1 MHPKTDKRRLYELME
16 RFLDGKMDEPN
27 FCDEFYYSYDLSLDY
42 DTLTNEENHA
52 FKELSNITSRFSEF
66 EEEHKELPDF
76 FYTKEELQQQII
88 ETKNV
93 LHEYFDKLEKSGEL
107 DCAEDEN
114 DLLPW
119 QTD

>member
-1 MHPKTDKRRLYELME
+1 MHDKTDKRRLYELIE
-16 RFLDGKMDEPN
+16 RFLDGKMDEPS
-27 FCDEFYYSYDLSLDY
+27 FCSDYVPSYNIFLDLQSL
-42 DTLTNEENHA
+42 TEVEHQA
-52 FKELSNITSRFSEF
+52 FRKLSTVASRFSEF
-66 EEEHKELPDF
+66 EEDQKKYPGVY
-76 FYTKEELQQQII
+76 YTKEELQQQII